1 MTWVG
6 RRKQEKEGR
15 KGRNGVMKGV
25 EVGMGKAFCK

>member
-6 RRKQEKEGR
+6 RKQEKE
-15 KGRNGVMKGV
+15 GRNGVMKGV